1 MRHLLGTFSDTGG
14 DGHATHAA
22 PQHWQHQRAEAH
34 SAHQEEVARLYTHM
48 DGVHRSGRRL
58 RDMDSPPPP
67 PPAPRAVPPT
77 PAASP
82 LPTTTFVGRSDSMP
96 VAAAADEPHHYRSAS
111 PAAAPRATTETML
124 AEKNLELYRMIL
136 DREEELRRVK
146 GLLERAETELE
157 ALRLHVDQRV
167 GERVKDA
174 AELSAAELNLAAH
187 AAEQR
192 LKTERRRMH
201 DELLRE
207 AGRIEAMRQETE
219 MLLQRA
225 SDSASAA
232 PDRTVDDD
240 ASTAAAVR
248 RIEAFAPPAP
258 LTRKS
263 SRHRVVLSPLPLPAG
278 IRWKDLGVL
287 AGFIVCVVLF
297 TVVVLALIVKAAQE
311 DITTADAT
319 AVPGGDL

>member
-1 MRHLLGTFSDTGG
+1 MRHLLGTFSETGG

-22 PQHWQHQRAEAH
+22 PQHWQQQRAEAH

-67 PPAPRAVPPT
+67 PPRAVPT

-82 LPTTTFVGRSDSMP
+82 MPTTTIVGRSDSMSA
-96 VAAAADEPHHYRSAS
+96 AAAADEQHQYRSAS
-111 PAAAPRATTETML
+111 PAAARGSTETML

-136 DREEELRRVK
+136 DRDEELRRVK

-192 LKTERRRMH
+192 LKAERRRMH

-263 SRHRVVLSPLPLPAG
+263 SRHRVMLSPLPLPAG

-319 AVPGGDL
+319 AVPGGEL